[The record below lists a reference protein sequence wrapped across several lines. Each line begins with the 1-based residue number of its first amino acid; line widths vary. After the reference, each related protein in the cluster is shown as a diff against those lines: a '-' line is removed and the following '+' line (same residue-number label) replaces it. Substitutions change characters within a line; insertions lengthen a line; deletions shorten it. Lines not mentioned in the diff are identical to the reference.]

1 MYKLECIYKNTGN
14 GKYYIK
20 NCQVA
25 YCILQYSVY
34 IYEFDTL
41 CGIAFNLGFHTF
53 YNTAHCAGDYHIE
66 SIELL
71 LLVINNPDLSSE
83 IIQTSYIGKY

>member
-1 MYKLECIYKNTGN
+1 MVNI
-14 GKYYIK
+14 
-20 NCQVA
+20 
-25 YCILQYSVY
+25 ILKTANLHIVY
-34 IYEFDTL
+34 FNVQCIYEFDTL

-53 YNTAHCAGDYHIE
+53 YNISDYHIE

-71 LLVINNPDLSSE
+71 LLVINNRDLSSE